1 MLSLRLITIETK
13 RKRDRKRKNGQ
24 HARTEEEE
32 EEERETKEL
41 AFSRPQRRRKKEKKI
56 DPSVGRS
63 SVGRRR
69 LRGVDFAFENTERT
83 HLNLHPFCIC
93 GYYIL
98 KFLCENSRAV
108 VVERVFP
115 AARAKKE

>member
-13 RKRDRKRKNGQ
+13 RERERERENGQ
-24 HARTEEEE
+24 HARTEEE

-63 SVGRRR
+63 VGRR
-69 LRGVDFAFENTERT
+69 LRKVDFAFENTERT
-83 HLNLHPFCIC
+83 HLNLHPFCMRLLL
-93 GYYIL
+93 Y
-98 KFLCENSRAV
+98 S
-108 VVERVFP
+108 
-115 AARAKKE
+115 

>member
-1 MLSLRLITIETK
+1 LKRKEREKKWSARAHRRRRRR
-13 RKRDRKRKNGQ
+13 RKRDERIGLFAAAK
-24 HARTEEEE
+24 EEG
-32 EEERETKEL
+32 
-41 AFSRPQRRRKKEKKI
+41 KKEKKI

>member
-13 RKRDRKRKNGQ
+13 RERERERENGQ
-24 HARTEEEE
+24 HARTEEE

-83 HLNLHPFCIC
+83 HLNLHPFCMRLLL
-93 GYYIL
+93 Y
-98 KFLCENSRAV
+98 S
-108 VVERVFP
+108 
-115 AARAKKE
+115 

>member
-13 RKRDRKRKNGQ
+13 RERERKRKNGQ

-41 AFSRPQRRRKKEKKI
+41 AFCAAAKEKKKRKENR
-56 DPSVGRS
+56 PVGRS
-63 SVGRRR
+63 VGRR

-115 AARAKKE
+115 AAREERVTRK